1 MKFIY
6 EIPASFWGLFRS
18 VNRDI
23 YMEAL
28 LTIDDEY
35 QYNNFFLSRE
45 ACVQILGDMY
55 AAGDMDVRSII
66 TIVLLNG
73 IHDPETVEQK
83 MVPQFRKELQ
93 EAYRAG
99 KKYRGK
105 TVKPEKKKKQKKYSA
120 ETLNDLR

>member
-1 MKFIY
+1 MVRGVTFAKEHVLPKI
-6 EIPASFWGLFRS
+6 ES
-18 VNRDI
+18 
-23 YMEAL
+23 L
-28 LTIDDEY
+28 LSSGRPEQIKRLCD
-35 QYNNFFLSRE
+35 
-45 ACVQILGDMY
+45 ILGDMY

-73 IHDPETVEQK
+73 IHDPETGEQK